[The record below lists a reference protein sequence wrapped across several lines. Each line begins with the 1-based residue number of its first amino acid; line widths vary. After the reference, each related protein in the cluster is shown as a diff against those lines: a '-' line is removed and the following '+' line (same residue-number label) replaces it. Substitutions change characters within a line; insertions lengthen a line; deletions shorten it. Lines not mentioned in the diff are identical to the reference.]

1 MDKTVLAIDKKTPS
15 LQKRKTKSFVWQ
27 EIKKNTDS
35 YLMIAPFGLIFTF
48 FMIIPVASSMVLSF
62 TYFNMLQPPKWVG
75 LENYMRLF
83 LDDEVF
89 LIAAKNTLT
98 FAFITGPT
106 SYIACLFFAWFVN
119 ELSPKIRA
127 VITFLLYIPSIS
139 GNVFVVW
146 TYIFSGDQY
155 GLINGWLLKNE
166 LLLEP
171 IQWLTD
177 TKYMLGVIIVVQLW
191 LGLGAAFLSFIAGLQ
206 GIDRQLYEASA
217 IDGVRNRWQELWYVT
232 LPSMGPQLMFGAVM
246 QIGASFAI
254 GGIANSLVGFPST
267 DYAAHT
273 VATHMQDV
281 GTVRFEM
288 GYASAI
294 AVVLFATMILFN
306 TAIRKILSK
315 FSD

>member
-1 MDKTVLAIDKKTPS
+1 M
-15 LQKRKTKSFVWQ
+15 
-27 EIKKNTDS
+27 DS
-35 YLMIAPFGLIFTF
+35 YLMIAPFGLLFMF
-48 FMIIPVASSMVLSF
+48 FIIIPVASSIILSF
-62 TYFNMLQPPKWVG
+62 TYFNMLQFPKWIG
-75 LENYMRLF
+75 LDNFMRLF
-83 LDDEVF
+83 LDDEIF
-89 LIAAKNTLT
+89 LIAVKNTLI
-98 FAFITGPT
+98 FAFITGPI
-106 SYIACLFFAWFVN
+106 SYFACLFFAWFVN

-139 GNVFVVW
+139 GNVFIVW

-155 GLINGWLLKNE
+155 GLINGWLLKTGF
-166 LLLEP
+166 LLEP

-177 TKYMLGVIIVVQLW
+177 TKYMLGVIILVQLW
-191 LGLGAAFLSFIAGLQ
+191 LSLGAAFLSFIAGLQ

-232 LPSMGPQLMFGAVM
+232 LPSMGPQLMFGAVL

-254 GGIANSLVGFPST
+254 GAVASSLVGFPST

-273 VATHMQDV
+273 VVTHMQDV

-306 TAIRKILSK
+306 TVIRKILSK
-315 FSD
+315 FSS